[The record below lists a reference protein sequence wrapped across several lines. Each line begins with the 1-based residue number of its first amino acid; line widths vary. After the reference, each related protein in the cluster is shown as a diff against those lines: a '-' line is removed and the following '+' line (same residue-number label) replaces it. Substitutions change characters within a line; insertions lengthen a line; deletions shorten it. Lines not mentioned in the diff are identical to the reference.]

1 VLGVGQGKVISD
13 DVKILAL
20 DTSTEA
26 CSVALLA
33 DGHTCDRFE
42 LGVQHSLRILA
53 MIDEV
58 LAEAAFAL
66 ADLDALAFGRG
77 PGSFTGLRIGAGVI
91 QGLAFG
97 AGLPVVPVS
106 SLAAMAQGQR
116 QSRVLAAFDARM
128 SQVYWGAY
136 RRGPDEIMTL
146 VDDEGVLAPGK
157 VPVPEGGDWF
167 GVGSGWDQYA
177 DQLKARLGDR
187 VRGWSQG
194 GHPHA
199 RDVARLGELGFNKHE
214 AVSAEQALPVYLR
227 DNVVTRPSP

>member
-1 VLGVGQGKVISD
+1 M
-13 DVKILAL
+13 KILAL

-26 CSVALLA
+26 CSVALSV
-33 DGHTCDRFE
+33 DGHICDRFE
-42 LGVQHSLRILA
+42 LGGQHSSRILA

-58 LAEAAFAL
+58 LAEAALAL
-66 ADLDALAFGRG
+66 ADLDVLAFGRG
-77 PGSFTGLRIGAGVI
+77 PGSFTGLRIGAGVA

-106 SLAAMAQGQR
+106 SLAAMAQGQH

-136 RRGPDEIMTL
+136 RRGPDGIMTL
-146 VDDEGVLAPGK
+146 MGGERVVAPGEA
-157 VPVPEGGDWF
+157 PVPETGDWF

-177 DQLKARLGDR
+177 EELKARLGDR
-187 VRGWSQG
+187 VKDWSQG

-199 RDVARLGELGFNKHE
+199 RDVARLGESGFNNDE
-214 AVSAEQALPVYLR
+214 AVSAEHALPVYLR
-227 DNVVTRPSP
+227 DNVVVKQSP

>member
-1 VLGVGQGKVISD
+1 M
-13 DVKILAL
+13 KILAL

-26 CSVALLA
+26 CSVALSV
-33 DGHTCDRFE
+33 DGHSCGRLE
-42 LGVQHSLRILA
+42 LGVQHSSRILA
-53 MIDEV
+53 MVDEV
-58 LAEAAFAL
+58 LAEATLAL

-77 PGSFTGLRIGAGVI
+77 PGSFTGLRIGAGVA

-116 QSRVLAAFDARM
+116 RDRVLTAFDARM

-136 RRGPDEIMTL
+136 RRGPDGIVTL
-146 VDDEGVLAPGK
+146 MGDEQVVAPGD
-157 VPVPEGGDWF
+157 VPVPETGDWF

-177 DQLKARLGDR
+177 EELKARLGDR
-187 VRGWSQG
+187 VQDWSQG

-199 RDVARLGELGFNKHE
+199 RDVARLGESGFNNDE
-214 AVSAEQALPVYLR
+214 AVSAEHALPVYLR
-227 DNVVTRPSP
+227 DNVAVKQSP

>member
-1 VLGVGQGKVISD
+1 
-13 DVKILAL
+13 VKILAL

-26 CSVALLA
+26 CSVALSVN
-33 DGHTCDRFE
+33 GHICDRFE
-42 LGVQHSLRILA
+42 LGVQHSSRILA

-58 LAEAAFAL
+58 LTETALAL
-66 ADLDALAFGRG
+66 ADLDVLAFGRG
-77 PGSFTGLRIGAGVI
+77 PGSFTGLRIGAGVA

-136 RRGPDEIMTL
+136 RRGPDGIMTL
-146 VDDEGVLAPGK
+146 MGGERVVAPGE
-157 VPVPEGGDWF
+157 VPVPETGDWF

-177 DQLKARLGDR
+177 EELKARLGDR
-187 VRGWSQG
+187 VKDWSQG
-194 GHPHA
+194 GYPHA
-199 RDVARLGELGFNKHE
+199 CDVARLGESGFNNDE
-214 AVSAEQALPVYLR
+214 AVSAEKALPIYLR
-227 DNVVTRPSP
+227 DNVVVAQSP

>member
-1 VLGVGQGKVISD
+1 MKVISD

-26 CSVALLA
+26 CSVALSV
-33 DGHTCDRFE
+33 DGDICDCFE
-42 LGVQHSLRILA
+42 LGVQHSSRILG
-53 MIDEV
+53 MVDEV
-58 LAEAAFAL
+58 LAEATLAL
-66 ADLDALAFGRG
+66 AEMDVLAFGRG
-77 PGSFTGLRIGAGVI
+77 PGSFTGLRIGAGVA

-97 AGLPVVPVS
+97 ARLPVVPVS

-136 RRGPDEIMTL
+136 RRGSDGIVTLMGDER
-146 VDDEGVLAPGK
+146 VVAPGE
-157 VPVPEGGDWF
+157 VPVPEAGDWF

-177 DQLKARLGDR
+177 EELKARLGNR
-187 VRGWSQG
+187 VQDWSQG

-199 RDVARLGELGFNKHE
+199 RDVARLGESGFNNDE
-214 AVSAEQALPVYLR
+214 AVSAEHALPVYLR
-227 DNVVTRPSP
+227 DNVAVRQSP

>member
-1 VLGVGQGKVISD
+1 MSVKVISD

-26 CSVALLA
+26 CSVALSVDA
-33 DGHTCDRFE
+33 HTCDRHE
-42 LGVQHSLRILA
+42 LGVQHSSRILE
-53 MIDEV
+53 MVDEV
-58 LAEAAFAL
+58 LAEATLAL
-66 ADLDALAFGRG
+66 ADLDVLAFGRG
-77 PGSFTGLRIGAGVI
+77 PGSFTGLRIGAGVA

-106 SLAAMAQGQR
+106 SLAAIAQGQR

-136 RRGPDEIMTL
+136 RRKPDGIMTL
-146 VDDEGVLAPGK
+146 VGDERVVAPGE
-157 VPVPEGGDWF
+157 VPVPETGNWF

-177 DQLKARLGDR
+177 EELKARLGDR
-187 VRGWSQG
+187 VQDWSQG

-199 RDVARLGELGFNKHE
+199 RDVARLGESGFNNDE
-214 AVSAEQALPVYLR
+214 AVSAEHALPVYLR
-227 DNVVTRPSP
+227 DNVAVRQSP